1 MKRIKNK
8 GIQVAA
14 ALLMAFGATH
24 SVASESC
31 STKLFS
37 VTIDSQLSIG
47 DVIENLADTCGLTVV
62 VKDEAARKRM
72 NKKLYYVKLKN
83 STLKGFLNTIL
94 QDNDLHYTLRGNKLT
109 ISYLITRTFKI
120 HYISGQRIGRST
132 ANVTIANSQNSAS
145 STGAI
150 GGAGANGGM
159 NGSGNAT
166 GSGQNSAKTGISI
179 ESNDEFQFWKT
190 VENEIQRILI
200 GAADGSTHYTRT
212 GDTWTGP
219 DGQVWEY
226 NPLAP
231 IVNPEAG
238 MITVTGTERQ
248 INRVARYIHT
258 LTKQIKQEVLIDV
271 RIIAV
276 QFDNSRTTG
285 VDWSQIYGLQ
295 NFTVNTLKMAQ
306 KNVAAYSFDDILGAV
321 GRVPAHTDTDEQF
334 VQGSQPANGGMI
346 HIAGKASVN
355 EIIKFLSTQGDVKAI
370 SSPRVMTLNNQPALI
385 SVGRELFYKIQSAT
399 TASGGGGAVA
409 AQGELV
415 DSVFAGILL
424 DITPEIDSNGMITL
438 KINPSVSETVS
449 PVSENNALRKLPPD
463 LIRRQIASVVK
474 VKDGE
479 HAILGGL
486 ITSKTGF
493 KSNKVP
499 ILGDI
504 PLLEYAFKH
513 EEKIETVEELVLIIT
528 PHIIKNS
535 KSVSLKDLGYLKA
548 NEK

>member
-1 MKRIKNK
+1 MKSLKKK
-8 GIQVAA
+8 GIVF
-14 ALLMAFGATH
+14 ALAYAFAFGLTSPVFAG
-24 SVASESC
+24 SC

-94 QDNDLHYTLRGNKLT
+94 RDNDLHYSLVGNKLS
-109 ISYLITRTFKI
+109 ISYLITRTFRI
-120 HYISGQRIGRST
+120 HYISGQRVGKST

-145 STGAI
+145 STGGV
-150 GGAGANGGM
+150 GGSTNRNGNNGQQ
-159 NGSGNAT
+159 NGS
-166 GSGQNSAKTGISI
+166 SLSKTGISI

-190 VENEIQRILI
+190 VEAEIQRILI

-219 DGQVWEY
+219 DGKVWEY

-238 MITVTGTERQ
+238 MITVTGTEKQ
-248 INRVARYIHT
+248 INRVARYIHA
-258 LTKQIKQEVLIDV
+258 LTRQIKQQVLIDV
-271 RIIAV
+271 RILAV
-276 QFDNSRTTG
+276 SFDNSRTTG
-285 VDWSQIYGLQ
+285 VDWSQLYGLQ
-295 NFTVNTLKMAQ
+295 DFTVSSLQMAQ
-306 KNVAAYSFDDILGAV
+306 KNVASYTFDAIQGI
-321 GRVPAHTDTDEQF
+321 TDATFQ
-334 VQGSQPANGGMI
+334 QGTEPTSAGVINITGNAPVSQ
-346 HIAGKASVN
+346 VV
-355 EIIKFLSTQGDVKAI
+355 KFLATQGDVKTI

-385 SVGRELFYKIQSAT
+385 SVGKELFYKIQSAT

-409 AQGELV
+409 AQGELIS
-415 DSVFAGILL
+415 SVFAGILL
-424 DITPEIDSNGMITL
+424 DITPEIDEKGMITL
-438 KINPSVSETVS
+438 KINPSISETV
-449 PVSENNALRKLPPD
+449 NDIGTDNASRTIPPD
-463 LIRRQIASVVK
+463 LLRRQIASVVK

-486 ITSKTGF
+486 ITSKTGT
-493 KSNKVP
+493 KVNKVP
-499 ILGDI
+499 LLGDI
-504 PLLEYAFKH
+504 PLLEYAFKR

-528 PHIIKNS
+528 PHIVKNA
-535 KSVSLKDLGYLKA
+535 KSVSLKDLGYRKV

>member
-8 GIQVAA
+8 GIQAA
-14 ALLMAFGATH
+14 TALLLAFATTY
-24 SVASESC
+24 SVASDSC

-94 QDNDLHYTLRGNKLT
+94 KDNDLHYTLSGNKLA

-120 HYISGQRIGRST
+120 HYISGQRIGKST

-145 STGAI
+145 STSGI
-150 GGAGANGGM
+150 GGGGSGGSSGGAG
-159 NGSGNAT
+159 
-166 GSGQNSAKTGISI
+166 QNITRTGISI

-219 DGQVWEY
+219 DGKVWEY

-238 MITVTGTERQ
+238 MITVTGTDRQ
-248 INRVARYIHT
+248 INRVARYIHS
-258 LTKQIKQEVLIDV
+258 LSKQIKQEVLIDV
-271 RIIAV
+271 RILTV

-285 VDWSQIYGLQ
+285 VDWTQLYGLQ
-295 NFTVNTLKMAQ
+295 NFTVSSLQMVQN
-306 KNVAAYSFDDILGAV
+306 NVDSYTFDNIQGI
-321 GRVPAHTDTDEQF
+321 TDATFGEGTPSSAG
-334 VQGSQPANGGMI
+334 VVSI
-346 HIAGKASVN
+346 TGKAQVQ
-355 EIIKFLSTQGDVKAI
+355 ELVKFLSTQGDVTSI

-385 SVGRELFYKIQSAT
+385 SVGQELFYKIQSAT

-438 KINPSVSETVS
+438 KINPSISETVS
-449 PVSENNALRKLPPD
+449 PVSGDNSLRTLPPD

-486 ITSKTGF
+486 ITSKSGF
-493 KSNKVP
+493 TSNKVP

-504 PLLEYAFKH
+504 PLLEYVFKRK
-513 EEKIETVEELVLIIT
+513 EKIETVEELVLIIT